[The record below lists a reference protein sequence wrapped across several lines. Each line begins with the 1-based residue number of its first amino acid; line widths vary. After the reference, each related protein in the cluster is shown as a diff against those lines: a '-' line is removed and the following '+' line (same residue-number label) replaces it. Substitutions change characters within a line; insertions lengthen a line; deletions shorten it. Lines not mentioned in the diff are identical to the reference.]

1 MKHSILAGLVAVA
14 VFVGWPH
21 AQQPPPQPPTTTQ
34 QPSEIGVP
42 IVGDGGGPPRLAV
55 PDFIALSPDAET
67 VAIAKILGQ
76 VLWDDLN
83 FEHEFAFIPRDVYAS
98 IPKATSFTDV
108 PFDRWRELNAD
119 GLVIGTVQKVDAGV
133 KVEVR
138 LFEVRTR
145 RSVFGKEYTGA
156 ASANPRRYAH
166 MVSDDLHL
174 TQRALRGV
182 AQTRITFASDRDGER
197 MKNTVQKR
205 DVKEIYI
212 ADYDGERQTRVTV
225 NGTLN
230 VFPRWSPDG
239 RSIAY
244 TSYGKG
250 TPQILISNI
259 FQATREEVTK
269 GSDENWLAA
278 WSPDGTKLC
287 IASPREGKGYTNLY
301 IVNRD
306 GSGLRKLTNHPSIN
320 TSPTWSPSGTQIAF
334 SSDRTANPQVYVIGA
349 DGVGQAQR
357 ITVSESYADK
367 PTWSPAPYNEIAYTA
382 RTGPGND
389 IKVID
394 MATREVRQLTFGEG
408 SNESPA
414 FAPNGRHIAFTSTRA
429 GKKQIFTISRTGR
442 DLKQLTRVGNN
453 EHPDWSAK

>member
-1 MKHSILAGLVAVA
+1 MKHSILAGMMAAAAL
-14 VFVGWPH
+14 VGWPR

-34 QPSEIGVP
+34 QPSEIGAA
-42 IVGDGGGPPRLAV
+42 ISAEGGGPPRLAV

-98 IPKATSFTDV
+98 IPKATSYGDV

-119 GLVIGTVQKVDAGV
+119 GVVVGTVQKMDAGV

-138 LFEVRTR
+138 LFDVRSR
-145 RSVFGKEYTGA
+145 RSVFGKEYSGGA
-156 ASANPRRYAH
+156 AANPRRYAH
-166 MVSDDLHL
+166 LVSDDLHL
-174 TQRALRGV
+174 TQRALHGV
-182 AQTRITFASDRDGER
+182 AQTRLTFASDRDGER
-197 MKNTVQKR
+197 MKGTVQKR

-269 GSDENWLAA
+269 GNDENWLAA

-301 IVNRD
+301 VINRD

-334 SSDRTANPQVYVIGA
+334 SSDRTGNPQVYVIGA
-349 DGVGQAQR
+349 GG
-357 ITVSESYADK
+357 
-367 PTWSPAPYNEIAYTA
+367 
-382 RTGPGND
+382 G
-389 IKVID
+389 
-394 MATREVRQLTFGEG
+394 
-408 SNESPA
+408 
-414 FAPNGRHIAFTSTRA
+414 
-429 GKKQIFTISRTGR
+429 TISPVTNAT
-442 DLKQLTRVGNN
+442 TRQVVNAWRI
-453 EHPDWSAK
+453 H